1 MLSFHFLKINFERP
15 HFTYAIRFF
24 ISCWLSLVSDLFFSF
39 SQNWKS
45 MSKFI
50 LSLLNF
56 MLKYLDSIF
65 RFVSFIFLIFDL
77 SIHFCLMIFLIT
89 YAFLYSLLE
98 IFHVNVN
105 LCNFGF
111 LSFDFDAQWF
121 FRLKFRNIVTS
132 KLYLSISLHTFSRY

>member
-1 MLSFHFLKINFERP
+1 MFLMLSFHFLKINFERS
-15 HFTYAIRFF
+15 HFTYAIWFL

-56 MLKYLDSIF
+56 MMKYLDSIF

-89 YAFLYSLLE
+89 YAFLDSLLE
-98 IFHVNVN
+98 VFHVNVN

-121 FRLKFRNIVTS
+121 FRLKFWNIMTS
-132 KLYLSISLHTFSRY
+132 